1 MNFSEIIGQRDIIER
16 LRTLA
21 DEDRLPHALMLC
33 GPQGCGKMAIAMALA
48 SYVLCTGRHGDGS
61 MSMFGDEEES
71 AKMTDSCGTCP
82 SCMMLRKWQHP
93 DLHFSYPI
101 YRKKGLPSDKK
112 PTSDDFAQEWFA
124 MLESN
129 GPYFSLQGWL
139 EEIKVDTQQSLMTVA
154 ESDRITQA
162 LMMKSNQGGKKI
174 SLIWLPEKMNEECE
188 NKILKLLEEPPSETL
203 FILVSNNPERLLETI
218 RSRVQRFDV
227 KPITQEELTQALI
240 DRRGLNSD
248 DARRIARIA
257 DGSWTKAIEL
267 LEPGN
272 ESVQFFDLYV
282 MLMRKAYMRD
292 VRDLKKW
299 ADQVATLGRERQL
312 RMLTAF
318 QRLTRE
324 NFMYNFGNKDLIY
337 MSQEEETFAVKFAR
351 FVNERNVIGMYELY
365 ARAMRDIAQNANA
378 RILFFDVAMK
388 MAVMIRK

>member
-1 MNFSEIIGQRDIIER
+1 MNFSDIIGQRDIIEH
-16 LRTLA
+16 LRKLA
-21 DEDRLPHALMLC
+21 DENRLPHALMLC

-71 AKMTDSCGTCP
+71 ARMTDSCGTCP
-82 SCMMLRKWQHP
+82 SCMMLRRWQHP

-112 PTSDDFAQEWFA
+112 PTSDDFAQEWFS

-139 EEIKVDTQQSLMTVA
+139 EEIKVETQQSLMTVA

-188 NKILKLLEEPPSETL
+188 NKILKLLEEPPSETH
-203 FILVSNNPERLLETI
+203 FILVSVHPELLLDTI

-227 KPITQEELTQALI
+227 KPIAAQDVRQALME
-240 DRRGLNSD
+240 RRGLTEE
-248 DARRIARIA
+248 DATRTARLA
-257 DGSWTKAIEL
+257 GGNWLKAIML
-267 LEPGN
+267 LTPGN
-272 ESVQFFDLYV
+272 EEVQFFDFYV

-292 VRDLKKW
+292 VKDLKKW
-299 ADQVATLGRERQL
+299 TEQVAMLGREKQL
-312 RMLTAF
+312 RLLHQF
-318 QRLTRE
+318 VHLTRE
-324 NFMYNFGNKDLIY
+324 FFMYNFHNPSLVY
-337 MSQEEETFAVKFAR
+337 LTQEEEEFAVRFAKY
-351 FVNERNVIGMYELY
+351 VNEHNVIAMYELFQ
-365 ARAMRDIAQNANA
+365 RAIRDIGQNANPK
-378 RILFFDVAMK
+378 ILFFDVAMR
-388 MAVMIRK
+388 MAVMIRR